1 MSRTL
6 EDYRTVQIDIRLL
19 VQMLA
24 QLNDEEKTHPSKV
37 SGNTGTL
44 EEQARWVKLKNGFAR
59 RREALKKQLAAKEE
73 QREMLYLNLS
83 QTPLPMV
90 SLADVIDKLTLIE
103 EKFTLDGAD
112 CAWDS
117 LTAFIDHLDAEESRV
132 TQLQAVKAA

>member
-1 MSRTL
+1 MSRAL
-6 EDYRTVQIDIRLL
+6 EDYRTVQIDARLL
-19 VQMLA
+19 VQMLT
-24 QLNDEEKTHPSKV
+24 QINDEEKTHPARV

-44 EEQARWVKLKNGFAR
+44 AEQAKWVEVKNVFNR

-103 EKFTLDGAD
+103 EKFALEGPDN
-112 CAWDS
+112 AWDA
-117 LTAFIDHLDAEESRV
+117 LTAFTDHLDSEESRV
-132 TQLQAVKAA
+132 LGLQGVKAA